1 MKACVLTDWKK
12 LEMMNVPD
20 PELQEDEVL
29 VEVLFGGVCGSDVT
43 VFNHHHLTA
52 TIPRI
57 LCHEIMG
64 RVTKINSSKEL
75 PYTVGDKVVVFPLVY
90 CSKCKPCLM
99 GHTSACSHLQI
110 KGLHIDG
117 GFAEY
122 VKADIGSIIPVDPEV
137 PDRIAALT
145 EPLSIGYHSNSI
157 AGTKNGDTVLVI
169 GGGQIGL
176 ITALTAQYF
185 GAKVLLSEPG
195 AARRAMAEEFGIETV
210 DPVNQDLLAELKK
223 RTGGV
228 GADVV
233 MEVSGTQ
240 AGFDTAVPAVSDCG
254 VIVTVAIP
262 SEKRAFQTNLF
273 ILKEATIRGTRC
285 CPLGE
290 FKRTAVMLADI
301 YKRKLYPLEKL
312 IAKELPLSGVAEGI
326 ELQASGKL
334 NGKVLINIREGL

>member
-12 LEMMNVPD
+12 LEMMEVPT
-20 PELQEDEVL
+20 PEPGEEEVL
-29 VEVLFGGVCGSDVT
+29 VEVLYGGVCGSDVT

-64 RVTKINSSKEL
+64 RVARINSSREL
-75 PYTVGDKVVVFPLVY
+75 PYKVGDRVVVFPLIY
-90 CSKCKPCLM
+90 CAKCKPCLM

-110 KGLHIDG
+110 RGLHVDG

-122 VKADIGSIIPVDPEV
+122 IKADTDSIIPVDACL

-145 EPLSIGYHSNSI
+145 EPMSIGYHSNRI
-157 AGTKNGDTVLVI
+157 GGTRNGDTVLVI

-176 ITALTAQYF
+176 ICAMTAQYF
-185 GAKVLLSEPG
+185 GARVLVSEPG
-195 AARRAMAEEFGIETV
+195 AERRTMAEEFGLETLN
-210 DPVNQDLLAELKK
+210 PLEQDIPAEVRA

-240 AGFDTAVPAVSDCG
+240 AGFDTAVPAVSECG
-254 VIVTVAIP
+254 TIVAVAIP
-262 SEKRAFQTNLF
+262 SEKRAFQTNMF
-273 ILKEATIRGTRC
+273 ILKEASIRGTRC
-285 CPLGE
+285 CPLNE
-290 FKRTAVMLADI
+290 FRRTVGMLADM
-301 YKRKLYPLEKL
+301 YRRKLYPLDKL

-326 ELQASGKL
+326 ELQASGRL
-334 NGKVLINIREGL
+334 NGKVMINIREVL